1 MRTEPDAE
9 FEAVFPGLSAPIY
22 FSENP
27 RGGFIESKLHAL
39 YQTASYADGS
49 LAVPWGTKETVDVP
63 VYRLSLKQGKI
74 LRELWSR
81 YAVRKPQ
88 KSMTWDQYMIHSTAA
103 LNDLPREL
111 FDPLQ
116 SIASES
122 RDEYSERLSFLEEMV
137 STLAPAIKA
146 ITKKGKP

>member
-22 FSENP
+22 FTENP
-27 RGGFIESKLHAL
+27 RGSILDRLVDMYRS
-39 YQTASYADGS
+39 ASYVDKS
-49 LAVPWGTKETVDVP
+49 LTVPWGTTETIDVP
-63 VYRLSLKQGKI
+63 VHRLSLEKGQVK
-74 LRELWSR
+74 RALWAT
-81 YAVRKPQ
+81 YQVRKPQ
-88 KSMTWDQYMIHSTAA
+88 KPMTWDQYMIHSTAA
-103 LNDLPREL
+103 LNDMPREL

-146 ITKKGKP
+146 IMNKGKP